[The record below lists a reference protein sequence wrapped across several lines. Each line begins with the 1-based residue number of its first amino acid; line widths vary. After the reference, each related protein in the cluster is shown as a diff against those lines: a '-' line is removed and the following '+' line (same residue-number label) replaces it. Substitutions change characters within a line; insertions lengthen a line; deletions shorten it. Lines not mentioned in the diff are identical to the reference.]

1 MTILSPHIAGRLF
14 DTPLLIAPDK
24 LAAMVAGIGGR
35 IVDGGVVLINHGA
48 TLDHTAF
55 SAGRPSMGVLDG
67 DLTARLDRNRQQ
79 FYPVIDG
86 VAVIGVEGSLVQK
99 GAHLGQSSGQ
109 TSYQGLQ
116 VQIARATADAVA
128 GKLKGV
134 VFEGDSLGGEVSGA
148 FETADAIHE
157 LSQIV
162 PTMGILTDAAASGGY
177 LLISQCRQI
186 AMPKSG
192 LAGSIGVV
200 SMHLDV
206 SGKMEKDGVRAT
218 LITAGEHKA
227 DGNPFEALDDDFRQ
241 AIQARNESVRQQFA
255 ETVGRGRK
263 GRMTKAQALATEARI
278 YFDQQAVDIGLVDV
292 IAPAQAAFSAFVK
305 AVNPAA

>member
-1 MTILSPHIAGRLF
+1 MSILSPHIAARLF

-35 IVDGGVVLINHGA
+35 VVEGGVVLVNHG
-48 TLDHTAF
+48 TSIDHTAF
-55 SAGRPSMGVLDG
+55 SGGRPSMGVLDG
-67 DLTARLDRNRQQ
+67 DLAARLDRNRIAA
-79 FYPVIDG
+79 YPVVDN
-86 VAVIGVEGSLVQK
+86 VAVIGIEGSLVQK
-99 GAHLGQSSGQ
+99 GAYLGQSSGE

-116 VQIARATADAVA
+116 VQIARARADAAA
-128 GKLKGV
+128 GRLKGV

-200 SMHLDV
+200 SLHLDM

-218 LITAGEHKA
+218 LITAGEHKG
-227 DGNPFEALDDDFRQ
+227 DGNPFEPLADDYRQ
-241 AIQARNESVRQQFA
+241 AIQARNEATRQQFA

-278 YFDQQAVDIGLVDV
+278 YFDREAVDIGLVDV